1 MQARKLLRPASGV
14 SDVSRNEMFLTISS
28 AWSAGLFTQVE
39 AATSLQMNQG
49 QVSRII
55 CGKFKRPTGH
65 AASLFAY
72 AKKKLESRPD
82 VPVTRDDQALR
93 SMLIWKLME
102 TWDHTATGAEA
113 LANLLEAARQ
123 LKGEC

>member
-1 MQARKLLRPASGV
+1 MQTRKSLRSTSDVP
-14 SDVSRNEMFLTISS
+14 DVSRDEMLLTISH

-72 AKKKLESRPD
+72 AKKKLESKCD
-82 VPVTRDDQALR
+82 ALVTRNDQALR
-93 SMLIWKLME
+93 SMLICKLME
-102 TWDHTATGAEA
+102 TWDHTETGADA
-113 LANLLEAARQ
+113 LAGLLEAARQ
-123 LKGEC
+123 LKGGC